1 MNQCNTQV
9 IIINQGIKSLVDY
22 FSNPN
27 QKTKSEI
34 VQNIYRL
41 NKFYPKEFNQLF
53 DTVFKQFT
61 LSLGKLKED
70 NPKTFEAISNTITE
84 MKKRDS
90 NFLKTWTKEIEFQYD
105 EIKQANASI
114 NLSSLDTDLKIALE
128 KNYNIKKREVKITFS
143 NIILNAIIQEDKLIT
158 NDLHL
163 KLKTA
168 FQDYFQESGIIEED
182 ESIEQFLTKF
192 IDSNSDIEES
202 IEESK
207 IVPIAIAKCF
217 NSLFQGNNDPLLKDL
232 LSLIKVDYSK
242 DFFEKGRYSIIKQKA
257 GGYNQFEDDNQNGL
271 DYVRPLSN
279 LVLGGINLYDSS
291 KIKGSINPG
300 YILSV
305 FNKAKNIVPPLDS
318 KGVLPRV
325 LSDVEWFYAIT
336 SYSGSKLTEF
346 EKLVLKSLAQKVIE
360 LQSEETKRFK
370 PNTITRELLDTLLLT
385 QEERYCVI
393 NGDTGGITE
402 LKTTLGVS
410 SAYTFQNK
418 INQVGK
424 QLVEQEN
431 AQEIL
436 KQENEKVGFKIS
448 RYSSDEL
455 KSFTMKIG
463 DLEIDLSKAFSL
475 MSSDGIFGFEEGKV
489 KIHNTTADKSNVNK
503 FLSNVLNSKN
513 AKKLVSFINYYTG
526 SNFTVEGIKGN
537 TEAAFTEDDLLF
549 NSTAK
554 KTNDNTLDY
563 LDRLRYFFETAVQ
576 VAYQANWMS
585 NPDLNKKFKKQLFE
599 LKKSSTT
606 ENTVEYLVG
615 NDGEVNFIDNW
626 PTQVEIGKM
635 YQIYNGVEL
644 KSVFKNASNNSVP
657 KNRLSNMMNDRYL
670 LLRRNLPE
678 HQENNIFYN
687 KTNFLEFYE
696 GAIQISEFKKGGEV
710 KKLSE
715 LSEDEFKYVF
725 SSLMKA
731 GINSSG
737 REFESDFKDGRVIF
751 YPSVISDK
759 TSFYGIIIDL
769 NKLKFGDTPA
779 IRLLNNP
786 FEMFKNHVN
795 HVLQPIHALN
805 NQVLL
810 DLRNNLQ
817 FLKKYGLLDES
828 LMTID
833 FTNSEDLTNYDQV
846 FMKYLYNNEE
856 KLIEALDSFKRTPK
870 RLLISKLGE
879 NNSEVIKDVK
889 NLPDLVNGLHYGK
902 SFNYNLYFKAQAY
915 SYFSSLQ
922 ITKWE
927 DIKNNPYYKI
937 IYGQFSDPKAPNEE
951 FSKQLLMDIVNSN
964 YRAITIGYSDQYA
977 DKPMSKELAEK
988 IVSNSLENKEDIIKL
1003 NNYQATLDIT
1013 ETKRAVPYSSSL
1025 IRPLDK
1031 GRFGAPKNVKIA
1043 FLDPRDRDLSNFSG
1057 ITSSYDTMDGLS
1069 LGHPLHIRRMNN
1081 SFGSSGVGIDHLKTF
1096 GELFHES
1103 LGTSALMKNATFTIT
1118 SEKLRDSAFN
1128 SSDSILTIFKR
1139 MSNIPL
1145 GKNSRMLYFK
1155 YIEKVLEGRDYPTFT
1170 LSTLID
1176 NPIYNILYKKNEKGE
1191 EIVDGLGNK
1200 NAIVKINKISIAP
1213 NDQFVINTSILYKAE
1228 NGNPEIREINVYQN
1242 IDSIWDFYNLLG
1254 GSFTTNAQTTSVEN
1268 AVYNSNTLDI
1278 LGDAL
1283 EQMALDADA
1292 QEKDLDINAVNRIL
1306 NYGYIEYAAFTS
1318 AVKTGVAN
1326 KNSLSQEFADSSLNF
1341 SVYDGSH
1348 HGIQGNFDHLTSEAD
1363 ISNPTQIVSLISQGN
1378 YTYETASQ
1386 LYNDLAELINIKFEE
1401 SGLDFT
1407 SVTDSDSLVEFFINV
1422 YKDGNVLSGA
1432 NAVAIKE
1439 NVLSEKFEEFKGF
1452 FEESMPYSSS
1462 DIYSNLFSNIISAIN
1477 RAAIKIKMPGNANV
1491 LHPSQDSQKF
1501 WSVYN
1506 EETGKYDRLTTSDL
1520 LSKGETAQSVLSKM
1534 PKISFNEIQVGS
1546 TYAVHF
1552 KDGNVEAYEILSFQ
1566 KYRDFINYLKENAEN
1581 INTVTRHFQEN
1592 LLPQQIYL
1600 ISKEGQRYSIYNIPE
1615 VREAFLLRE
1624 LVEIQKKEEVDL
1636 NLFKTNI
1643 QSLALIYNKT
1653 GNAKNTTK
1661 LLNSYIAGLYE
1672 SLSKGETITLSDND
1686 VNDDEATI
1694 SLYEYT
1700 IEINNAEAV
1709 MSNGLASKFNM
1720 TEKDSVNSANEE
1732 TFTRRNKNK
1741 FEKLMLNNSVKV
1753 TSETITRTLVNSDNG
1768 FKINYQASTSYDQYS
1783 NSRDITST
1791 LKIIS
1796 RNGKKY
1802 YQYKGYI
1809 VSQALLDLKV
1819 FQTQQG
1825 IAVVRRNSDLEQAN
1839 SEIINIIK
1847 NVLNNQSKFDFLIS
1861 PKEDFDGNNNK
1872 INDVYNYKEESDK
1885 FVDLDVI
1892 HLIKG
1897 NDGHNNLKAKE
1908 LTEEQ
1913 LISFKE
1919 YLQITSGRIPAQNMQ
1934 SVMSMTVIAFNGS
1947 KNASMFVNPMQLF
1960 LQGSDLDID
1969 KSYTLYKAINSSGK
1983 LYKWSPFFSTNEEVL
1998 KILVNLPLKVGSKKS
2013 QENALKIFNDSES
2026 NIINALEGVKPK
2038 GITKKLNELLNSD
2051 SGVQIAKDLVNVISY
2066 YDSNNSVTNTKIKL
2080 IIDIY
2085 QNYLLNKERL
2095 AEGIKNKILYSTH
2108 FILKDIRNLPSTME
2122 PISMDESKS
2131 VIKED
2136 QSKQLTAANP
2146 DFVSNITSANMSGSE
2161 NISRLAVGLKTLY
2174 SVKEYLGRL
2183 PENQRMFSG
2192 GKAILYY
2199 PTIDSNGEMSP
2210 NSTSV
2215 SGFKVFSNPNYK
2227 AYNDLLLDVKNNQN
2241 EYLNDSKKLGELIF
2255 NVMAYEE
2262 SDHAFK
2268 LLSELLS
2275 LSTDNAKE
2283 LALSKLNADPIV
2295 SSFYIFGISIGVPHK
2310 TLYNFMTSPY
2320 MLLFKKFASGNIM
2333 TNKEIFMDLTDAA
2346 DSFQVEL
2353 LDEDSEYHKEFIKAI
2368 PFNNN
2373 TFSTIVNNFT
2383 ESVKSILSI
2392 QNSFV
2397 WLGRTLSIN
2406 QGMKSKPEEFMSFMD
2421 SFIQEYNS
2429 KKDDDFMGFSS
2440 TILNPDI
2447 KDIKLRDYS
2456 ESEKAVSLP
2465 KSVNFK
2471 GEYEF
2476 KNSKPLFNP
2485 YEILFSN
2492 PHYAQMMSIMAITDK
2507 NLNSKIFRYA
2517 YQRRL
2522 ANLVKGNFRLS
2533 KKNYIKIGKSLDAS
2547 LLKIFLSL
2555 YKDNP
2560 YKKIEF
2566 IKPENERYLF
2576 WDPEIQS
2583 FVVQS
2588 NEMNKTLESMDYVY
2602 IKQWIENTFLKHLKS
2617 IESYKTN
2624 NLFVKSLS
2632 LAEHRNIEQVS
2643 NFRKTVSLGLDFTNV
2658 DIENNTQFKQL
2669 AEDFN
2674 IIANVKISE
2683 VSQLRGLINDEKNLM
2698 TIGDV
2703 FRLYTMMTYRQRSGQ
2718 HSMQKLLEYADNTAQ
2733 IKSPNIYLHYLNF
2746 ISKLDAEN
2754 YKLSYLHESY
2764 NKVMENKNV
2773 DIKLE
2778 DLKRNS
2784 ILFNIISEIKEKG
2797 LTVTKYGKED
2807 LFEHFVEG
2815 NPDISVQ
2822 KVFTLILHDWYQN
2835 SVFNKEFEPYISKN
2849 KREFIKKSFDPET
2862 GTNYKS
2868 VIFDNTPFD
2877 IFNMHSVLPVGLPIS
2892 FGEKIKNKQVEGFST
2907 ESLANILM
2915 SYADSE
2921 AGISIITE
2929 NPDFVNFTF
2938 NKQEVEVSSKL
2949 FKYIKAYLILSKDL
2963 GFIKLP
2969 ERDFIENKE
2978 NQNKIDKLFR
2988 VYSSSPALF
2997 KYMFNDV
3004 KNFEDINLDK
3014 INKEQGAAFRNNI
3027 FNVKE
3032 FDTNLEFNFLNQKG
3046 NVISVNLKF
3055 NKKEKKFENLELK
3068 PIQMKYIKDLLE
3080 KKNIYPNAEVS
3091 KHWSIVKQILNS
3103 SKIDSDGNISITTDC

>member
-1 MNQCNTQV
+1 MKQCNTQS
-9 IIINQGIKSLVDY
+9 IIINQGIKSLIDY

-27 QKTKSEI
+27 QKTESEI

-41 NKFYPKEFNQLF
+41 NKFYPKEFQELF
-53 DTVFKQFT
+53 NTIFKHFN
-61 LSLGKLKED
+61 LSLGNLKQK
-70 NPKTFEAISNTITE
+70 NLQAFEAISNTVAE
-84 MKKRDS
+84 MKGRDAD
-90 NFLKTWTKEIEFQYD
+90 FLKTWTKRIETQYD

-114 NLSSLDTDLKIALE
+114 NLSSLDTDLKITLG

-158 NDLHL
+158 RDLHL

-168 FQDYFQESGIIEED
+168 FQEYFQESGIIEED
-182 ESIEQFLTKF
+182 ESIEQFLTRF

-202 IEESK
+202 TEESK
-207 IVPIAIAKCF
+207 MVPIAIAKCF

-232 LSLIKVDYSK
+232 LSLIKVNYGK
-242 DFFEKGRYSIIKQKA
+242 DFFEKGRYSIVKQKA
-257 GGYNQFEDDNQNGL
+257 EGYNQFEDDAQDGL

-291 KIKGSINPG
+291 KIKESINSG
-300 YILSV
+300 YILSI
-305 FNKAKNIVPPLDS
+305 FNKAKNIVPPLGY
-318 KGVLPRV
+318 KGIIPKV

-336 SYSGSKLTEF
+336 SYSGSELTEF
-346 EKLVLKSLAQKVIE
+346 EKLVLQSLQKKVVE

-418 INQVGK
+418 INQVGR

-436 KQENEKVGFKIS
+436 KRKNEEFGLKIT
-448 RYSSDEL
+448 RDSSDEL
-455 KSFTMKIG
+455 RSFTLKIG
-463 DLEIDLSKAFSL
+463 DFESNLMQAFSL
-475 MSSDGIFGFEEGKV
+475 VRDNGIFGFEKGVV
-489 KIHNTTADKSNVNK
+489 KIHNTTAQKREVNK
-503 FLSNVLNSKN
+503 FLSNVLNSKD
-513 AKKLVSFINYYTG
+513 AEKLISFINYYTG
-526 SNFTVEGIKGN
+526 SNFTVDGIKGK
-537 TEAAFTEDDLLF
+537 TEGAFTEDDLLF
-549 NSTAK
+549 NSTAR
-554 KTNDNTLDY
+554 KTADNTLDY
-563 LDRLRYFFETAVQ
+563 LDRLRYFFETAAQ

-585 NPDLNKKFKKQLFE
+585 NPDLNKKFKEKLFN
-599 LKKSSTT
+599 LKKSSAT
-606 ENTVEYLVG
+606 EDNVEYLVG

-687 KTNFLEFYE
+687 KTNFLKFYE

-731 GINSSG
+731 GTNLQG
-737 REFESDFKDGRVIF
+737 GEFESDFKDGRVIF

-769 NKLKFGDTPA
+769 NKLTFGETPA
-779 IRLLNNP
+779 IKLLNNP
-786 FEMFKNHVN
+786 FEMFKNHLN

-810 DLRNNLQ
+810 DLRKNLQ
-817 FLKKYGLLDES
+817 FLKKYGLLENS
-828 LMTID
+828 LITENID
-833 FTNSEDLTNYDQV
+833 FNNLDNLSNEE

-856 KLIEALDSFKRTPK
+856 KLIEALDGFKRIPK
-870 RLLISKLGE
+870 RLLISQLGE
-879 NNSEVIKDVK
+879 NNSEVIKDVID
-889 NLPDLVNGLHYGK
+889 LPDLVDGLHYGK

-915 SYFSSLQ
+915 LHLSSLQ

-927 DIKNNPYYKI
+927 DIKNNPYYEI
-937 IYGQFSDPKAPNEE
+937 IYGQFSDPKKFGEE

-964 YRAITIGYSDQYA
+964 YRAVTIGYSDQYA
-977 DKPMSKELAEK
+977 NKPMSKELAEN

-1025 IRPLDK
+1025 IRPVDK

-1145 GKNSRMLYFK
+1145 GKNPRELYFK

-1176 NPIYNILYKKNEKGE
+1176 NPIYNFLYEKNEKGE

-1200 NAIVKINKISIAP
+1200 NAIVKINGISIAQ
-1213 NDQFVINTSILYKAE
+1213 NDQFIINTSILYNDE
-1228 NGNPEIREINVYQN
+1228 RGNPEVKEINVYQN
-1242 IDSIWDFYNLLG
+1242 VDSIWDFYNLLG
-1254 GSFTTNAQTTSVEN
+1254 GSFTTSSQTTSVEN

-1292 QEKDLDINAVNRIL
+1292 QEKGLDINAVNRIL
-1306 NYGYIEYAAFTS
+1306 NYGYIEYTAFTS

-1363 ISNPTQIVSLISQGN
+1363 VSNPTQVVSLISQGN

-1407 SVTDSDSLVEFFINV
+1407 SVTSQDSLVEFFINV

-1439 NVLSEKFEEFKGF
+1439 NILFEKFEEFKGF

-1477 RAAIKIKMPGNANV
+1477 RAVIKIKMPGNANV

-1501 WSVYN
+1501 WSIYN

-1520 LSKGETAQSVLSKM
+1520 LSKGETVQSVLSKM

-1552 KDGNVEAYEILSFQ
+1552 TDGNVEVHEILSFQ
-1566 KYRDFINYLKENAEN
+1566 EYRNFINFLKENAEN
-1581 INTVTRHFQEN
+1581 ISEVTRHFQEN

-1600 ISKEGQRYSIYNIPE
+1600 ISNEGQRYSIYNIPE

-1624 LVEIQKKEEVDL
+1624 LIEIQKAEQVDL
-1636 NLFKTNI
+1636 NLFNTNI
-1643 QSLALIYNKT
+1643 QSLALVYNQTK
-1653 GNAKNTTK
+1653 NVKNTTK

-1672 SLSKGETITLSDND
+1672 SLSKGEAVTLSNND
-1686 VNDDEATI
+1686 VNDNDATI
-1694 SLYEYT
+1694 SLSNYT
-1700 IEINNAEAV
+1700 VEINNAEAI

-1720 TEKDSVNSANEE
+1720 TEKDSAKSANKE
-1732 TFTRRNKNK
+1732 TFTKRNKSK
-1741 FEKLMLNNSVKV
+1741 FKKLMLNNSVKV

-1768 FKINYQASTSYDQYS
+1768 FKINYQASTSYDQHS

-1791 LKIIS
+1791 LKIVS
-1796 RNGKKY
+1796 RNKEKY
-1802 YQYKGYI
+1802 YQYKGHI
-1809 VSQALLDLKV
+1809 ISQVLQDLKV

-1825 IAVVRRNSDLEQAN
+1825 ITVVRRNTDLYTAN
-1839 SEIINIIK
+1839 SETITIIK
-1847 NVLNNQSKFDFLIS
+1847 NVLNNQSKFDYLIS
-1861 PKEDFDGNNNK
+1861 PKEELDVNSNK
-1872 INDVYNYKEESDK
+1872 INDVYKYEEESDK
-1885 FVDLDVI
+1885 FADLDII

-1897 NDGHNNLKAKE
+1897 NDEHNNLKAEE
-1908 LTEEQ
+1908 LAEEQ
-1913 LISFKE
+1913 LISFRE

-1934 SVMSMTVIAFNGS
+1934 SIMPMTVIAFNGS
-1947 KNASMFVNPMQLF
+1947 KNASMFVNPVQLF

-1998 KILVNLPLKVGSKKS
+1998 KILVNLPLKVGSKKG
-2013 QENALKIFNDSES
+2013 QENASDIFNDSES
-2026 NIINALEGVKPK
+2026 RIINALKEVELDS
-2038 GITKKLNELLNSD
+2038 ITKKLNELLNSD
-2051 SGVQIAKDLVNVISY
+2051 SGVQVAKDLVNIISY
-2066 YDSNNSVTNTKIKL
+2066 FNSKNSTSNDKIWS
-2080 IIDIY
+2080 IIKIY
-2085 QNYLLNKERL
+2085 ENYLSNKERL
-2095 AEGIKNKILYSTH
+2095 TEGIKNKILYSTH

-2183 PENQRMFSG
+2183 PENQRRFNSG
-2192 GKAILYY
+2192 QITLFY

-2210 NSTSV
+2210 NATSV

-2227 AYNDLLLDVKNNQN
+2227 AYNDLLLDVKSNQN
-2241 EYLNDSKKLGELIF
+2241 DYLNDSKKLDELIF
-2255 NVMAYEE
+2255 KVMTYEE

-2295 SSFYIFGISIGVPHK
+2295 SSFYIFGISIGVPYK

-2333 TNKEIFMDLTDAA
+2333 TDKETFMDLTDAA
-2346 DSFQVEL
+2346 DSFQGEL
-2353 LDEDSEYHKEFIKAI
+2353 LDEDSEYHKEFIESININKV
-2368 PFNNN
+2368 NLE
-2373 TFSTIVNNFT
+2373 TIVNNFT

-2421 SFIQEYNS
+2421 GFIQEYNS
-2429 KKDDDFMGFSS
+2429 KQDGSFIGFSS
-2440 TILNPDI
+2440 MILDLDT
-2447 KDIKLRDYS
+2447 KDAKLRAYS
-2456 ESEKAVSLP
+2456 NSEKAVSLP
-2465 KSVNFK
+2465 ESVNTK
-2471 GEYEF
+2471 GEYTF

-2492 PHYAQMMSIMAITDK
+2492 PHYAQMMSIMAITDE
-2507 NLNSKIFRYA
+2507 NLTSKIFRYA
-2517 YQRRL
+2517 YQKRL

-2566 IKPENERYLF
+2566 IKPENEKYLF
-2576 WDPEIQS
+2576 WNQEGQS
-2583 FVVQS
+2583 FEVQS
-2588 NEMNKTLESMDYVY
+2588 NKMSKPLESMDYVY

-2617 IESYKTN
+2617 IEDYKSD

-2683 VSQLRGLINDEKNLM
+2683 VPELRGLINDEKNLM

-2718 HSMQKLLEYADNTAQ
+2718 HSMQKLLEYADNTTQ
-2733 IKSPNIYLHYLNF
+2733 IKNPNIYLHYLNF

-2754 YKLSYLHESY
+2754 YKLSTLQHKSY
-2764 NKVMENKNV
+2764 KEIKEDENL
-2773 DIKLE
+2773 D
-2778 DLKRNS
+2778 DLRRNS
-2784 ILFNIISEIKEKG
+2784 ILFNVISEIEDKE
-2797 LTVTKYGKED
+2797 LTTTKYGE
-2807 LFEHFVEG
+2807 E
-2815 NPDISVQ
+2815 NPSKSVQ
-2822 KVFTLILHDWYQN
+2822 EIFTMILHDWYQN
-2835 SVFNKEFEPYISKN
+2835 SVFNKEFEPRISKD
-2849 KREFIKKSFDPET
+2849 KREFIKKSFDPEE
-2862 GTNYKS
+2862 GMSYKS

-2877 IFNMHSVLPVGLPIS
+2877 IFNMHSVLPVGIPIS
-2892 FGEKIKNKQVEGFST
+2892 FGGKIKNKQVEGFST
-2907 ESLANILM
+2907 MSLASILM
-2915 SYADSE
+2915 HYSDSE
-2921 AGISIITE
+2921 AGITNVRE
-2929 NPDFVNFTF
+2929 GQDFVTFTF
-2938 NKQEVEVSSKL
+2938 NEQEEATVASYL
-2949 FKYIKAYLILSKDL
+2949 FNSIKAYLILSKEL
-2963 GFIKLP
+2963 GFSEIKLP
-2969 ERDFIENKE
+2969 KRGFIEDEKNRE
-2978 NQNKIDKLFR
+2978 KIDKLFK
-2988 VYSSSPALF
+2988 VYSSSHTLF
-2997 KYMFNDV
+2997 KHMFN
-3004 KNFEDINLDK
+3004 NAESFEDVILDK
-3014 INKEQGAAFRNNI
+3014 IDENQAAAFGNNI
-3027 FNVKE
+3027 FDIKE
-3032 FDTNLEFNFLNQKG
+3032 FGNNLEFKFLNQTG
-3046 NVISVNLKF
+3046 NEIPVKLKF
-3055 NKKEKKFENLELK
+3055 DKKKKSFENLKLESEQK
-3068 PIQMKYIKDLLE
+3068 EYVKKLLE
-3080 KKNIYPNAEVS
+3080 EKEVYLNAEVS
-3091 KHWSIVKQILNS
+3091 KHWAIIKQILNS
-3103 SKIDSDGNISITTDC
+3103 SSVDEDGNISITTDC